1 MEESPSL
8 IKDGTMIRCKSVNHL
23 PIVAIAIEPRKPD
36 DPLKASEDRLQTP
49 GARSSEDGSYKV
61 PQTDDIGEENP
72 GQASGDRL
80 HFPGSTWNS
89 QVLLD
94 ASKEQQNA
102 SLSSGR
108 NQSHNPNVQA
118 SGDWLQ

>member
-8 IKDGTMIRCKSVNHL
+8 IKDGTMIRCNSVNHL

-36 DPLKASEDRLQTP
+36 DLLKLQTP
-49 GARSSEDGSYKV
+49 SARSSGGGSYKV

-80 HFPGSTWNS
+80 HFPSSTWNS